1 MAYKTILVHLDQ
13 KEKALN
19 RIRIACNLAK
29 TEDAYLVGAATIGL
43 STLTFREA
51 RIDERDPALAAHL
64 KFLAERASGFVSDF
78 VQEAQAMGV
87 LSYEGRVVDDEACFG
102 VSMQARYSDLVVIGR
117 SNPDETMPRAS
128 RAFAEFVV
136 LHAGRPVLLV
146 PSSYKK
152 ETVGSKVLI
161 AWNASKEVRRAVSD
175 AIPFLKQ
182 ADVVEVVMFNV
193 ESESDMRDE
202 SSVTDLA
209 VYLAR
214 HGVNVHILQPRRA
227 RHIGSA
233 LMDVVAER
241 QSDLLVLGGYG
252 QTRFREFLLGG
263 VTRTVLND
271 SEAMVPVLMSH

>member
-1 MAYKTILVHLDQ
+1 MAYKTILVHLDK

-19 RIRIACNLAK
+19 RIRIAGNLAK
-29 TEDAYLVGAATIGL
+29 TENAYLVGAAMIGL

-51 RIDERDPALAAHL
+51 HIDEKDPALASHL
-64 KFLAERASGFVSDF
+64 KFLAERARGFVGDF
-78 VQEAQAMGV
+78 VHEMQSMGV
-87 LSYEGRVVDDEACFG
+87 LSYEGRVVDDEAG
-102 VSMQARYSDLVVIGR
+102 YGISMQARYSDLVVIGR
-117 SNPDETMPRAS
+117 SSPDETMPHAPK
-128 RAFAEFVV
+128 AFPEFVV

-146 PSSYKK
+146 PSRYEK

-175 AIPFLKQ
+175 AMPFLKR

-193 ESESDMRDE
+193 DAESDMRDE
-202 SSVTDLA
+202 GSVTDLA

-214 HGVNVHILQPRRA
+214 HGVNVNILQPRRT

-263 VTRTVLND
+263 VTRTVLSD
-271 SEAMVPVLMSH
+271 AVVPVLMSH